1 MGFPGRM
8 LVPAILHILL
18 LPVATIFSTDVVDI
32 SGSKVDELRNPRLF
46 YVSTTVSTVS
56 VTTRCY
62 FGNGQGNNP
71 PDAIPRCCYAALDG
85 TTSPGTFCGARR
97 RRLVMEDMPDGWMDE
112 SSRDIAEQD
121 VDFSHNESPQDI
133 GEEEEEHSR
142 DAKLMLYWVTTTST
156 TTTYTSTS
164 TLATVNCTPE
174 DWTMLSCTAG

>member
-1 MGFPGRM
+1 M

-32 SGSKVDELRNPRLF
+32 SGSKVEELRNPRLF

-71 PDAIPRCCYAALDG
+71 PDAIPRCCYAALDD

-112 SSRDIAEQD
+112 RDIAERE
-121 VDFSHNESPQDI
+121 VDFSRNESPQDI
-133 GEEEEEHSR
+133 GEEEEEEHSR

-156 TTTYTSTS
+156 TTSYTSTS
-164 TLATVNCTPE
+164 TLATISCTPNG
-174 DWTMLSCTAG
+174 WTMLACSAG

>member
-32 SGSKVDELRNPRLF
+32 SGSKVDEHRNPRLF

-56 VTTRCY
+56 ATTRCY
-62 FGNGQGNNP
+62 FGNGQANNP

-85 TTSPGTFCGARR
+85 TTSPGTFCGRR
-97 RRLVMEDMPDGWMDE
+97 RRRFVEDMPDEWMDV
-112 SSRDIAEQD
+112 RDIAERED
-121 VDFSHNESPQDI
+121 DFSRDESPQDI
-133 GEEEEEHSR
+133 GEEEEDEHHR

-156 TTTYTSTS
+156 TTSYTSTS
-164 TLATVNCTPE
+164 T
-174 DWTMLSCTAG
+174 